1 MRSKWFWIVVACVGA
16 AGAWWYLR
24 HRPAEQ
30 APALQEVRVER
41 GTLRRTVLATGVVE
55 PQNRVEIKPPIAGRI
70 EDVLVREGE
79 TVRKGQILA
88 WMSSSERAALLD
100 AARAKGEAE
109 LAHWEEL
116 YRAAPLLAPL
126 DGTIIARKVE
136 PGQTVTAADAV
147 LVLADRLIVQAQ
159 VDETDIGLVQLGQ
172 RAEIDVDAY
181 TGKTVPARVDHIAY
195 EATTVNNV
203 TIYEVD
209 VLPDQVPEFMRSGM
223 TANVTLLVALRENV
237 LVLPSEAVRRENG
250 GATVQMAG
258 PGGGPAAAVP
268 VTCGLED
275 GKKIEIVS
283 GVSEGD
289 TVLVR
294 AFSLPPAAQ
303 KLTNPF
309 APMPPGG
316 GRRR

>member
-1 MRSKWFWIVVACVGA
+1 MRSKWWWIAAAVLV
-16 AGAWWYLR
+16 AGAGWLFLR
-24 HRPAEQ
+24 SRQTDSTPASS
-30 APALQEVRVER
+30 EVVVER
-41 GTLRRTVLATGVVE
+41 GTLRQTVMATGVIE

-70 EDVLVREGE
+70 DDVLVREGE
-79 TVRKGQILA
+79 VVRKGQVLA

-100 AARAKGEAE
+100 TARAKGEEE

-159 VDETDIGLVQLGQ
+159 VDETDIGKVKLGQ

-181 TGKTVPARVDHIAY
+181 TGRMVPAVVDHIAY

-209 VLPDQVPEFMRSGM
+209 VLPDTVPDFMRSGM

-237 LVLPSEAVRRENG
+237 LVLPAEAVRHENG
-250 GATVQMAG
+250 QTSVLIRRG
-258 PGGGPAAAVP
+258 PNGSEP
-268 VTCGLED
+268 VVVECGLED
-275 GKKIEIVS
+275 GKRVEILQ
-283 GVSEGD
+283 GVAEGD

-294 AFSLPPAAQ
+294 AFSLPASTE
-303 KLTNPF
+303 KRTNPF
-309 APMPPGG
+309 APMPPGP
-316 GRRR
+316 RRR

>member
-1 MRSKWFWIVVACVGA
+1 MRSRWFWIVAVCVAA

-24 HRPAEQ
+24 HRPAEPG
-30 APALQEVRVER
+30 PALQEVRVER

-70 EDVLVREGE
+70 EDVLVREGQA
-79 TVRKGQILA
+79 VRKGQVLA

-181 TGKTVPARVDHIAY
+181 TGQTVPARVDHIAY

-250 GATVQMAG
+250 HATVQVAG
-258 PGGGPAAAVP
+258 PGGAQAAAVP

-283 GVSEGD
+283 GLSEGD

-294 AFSLPPAAQ
+294 AFSLPPATQ

>member
-1 MRSKWFWIVVACVGA
+1 MRSKWWWIAAAVLV
-16 AGAWWYLR
+16 AGAGWWLLR
-24 HRPAEQ
+24 ARQ
-30 APALQEVRVER
+30 TDSAPASSEVVVER
-41 GTLRRTVLATGVVE
+41 GTLRQTVMATGVIE
-55 PQNRVEIKPPIAGRI
+55 PQNRVEIKPPIPGRI
-70 EDVLVREGE
+70 DDVLVREGDV
-79 TVRKGQILA
+79 VRKGQVLA

-100 AARAKGEAE
+100 TARAKGEQE

-159 VDETDIGLVQLGQ
+159 VDETDIGKVKLGQ

-181 TGKTVPARVDHIAY
+181 AGQLVPAVVDHIAY

-209 VLPDQVPEFMRSGM
+209 VLPDTVPDFMRSGM

-237 LVLPSEAVRRENG
+237 LVLPAGAVRHENG
-250 GATVQMAG
+250 QTSVLIRKG
-258 PGGGPAAAVP
+258 PNGSEP
-268 VTCGLED
+268 VVVECGLED
-275 GKKIEIVS
+275 GKRVEILQ
-283 GVSEGD
+283 GVAEGD

-294 AFSLPPAAQ
+294 AFSLPASTE
-303 KLTNPF
+303 KRTNPF
-309 APMPPGG
+309 APMPPSP
-316 GRRR
+316 RRR